1 MKIDLSQIADEPLR
15 FDERLSL
22 EPERLD
28 QDQVAAPVEVHVVGT
43 VRSVGPGFSV
53 DGSFEAT
60 GTLACVRCLEPV
72 EWQVREEF
80 SLEYRR
86 REAHPDDLEV
96 ALEDEELE
104 VGFLTDEVLDLSDMA
119 AEQVLL
125 ALPMRVV
132 CAEECAG
139 LCPQCGGNR
148 NVEGACG
155 CEPETDPRWAALRDI
170 VGGEA
175 AN

>member
-1 MKIDLSQIADEPLR
+1 M
-15 FDERLSL
+15 
-22 EPERLD
+22 
-28 QDQVAAPVEVHVVGT
+28 
-43 VRSVGPGFSV
+43 
-53 DGSFEAT
+53 
-60 GTLACVRCLEPV
+60 
-72 EWQVREEF
+72 
-80 SLEYRR
+80 
-86 REAHPDDLEV
+86 
-96 ALEDEELE
+96 
-104 VGFLTDEVLDLSDMA
+104 TDEVLDLSDMA

-148 NVEGACG
+148 NLEGACR

-170 VGGEA
+170 VGGET